1 MLLEVFSECLEA
13 LISHVLISEEVYA
26 GKSAQV
32 KTSRKAE
39 QYPGGSVSG
48 SCTGGD
54 ATYSSTR
61 FLVAVILSLFHSFV
75 FFFTFVRDTAAEAV
89 TQT

>member
-1 MLLEVFSECLEA
+1 MFSPAVLLEVFSECLEA

-48 SCTGGD
+48 SCTGRMRL
-54 ATYSSTR
+54 TR
-61 FLVAVILSLFHSFV
+61 QPGSL
-75 FFFTFVRDTAAEAV
+75 
-89 TQT
+89 